1 MKMLKI
7 MLHSALSILY
17 TELEKPQMTL
27 RLSLPNRIQLILR
40 KDHGG
45 EWFEHLYMT
54 TGKTIALTIWTFVG
68 KVMSL
73 LFYNHI
79 TGQVKVTR

>member
-7 MLHSALSILY
+7 ILHSALSILY

-27 RLSLPNRIQLILR
+27 RLSLPNRTQLILR

-45 EWFEHLYMT
+45 EWFEN
-54 TGKTIALTIWTFVG
+54 GKNE
-68 KVMSL
+68 SL
-73 LFYNHI
+73 LIISNFA
-79 TGQVKVTR
+79 

>member
-7 MLHSALSILY
+7 ILHSALSILY

-40 KDHGG
+40 KDPGG
-45 EWFEHLYMT
+45 EWFEN
-54 TGKTIALTIWTFVG
+54 GKNE
-68 KVMSL
+68 SL
-73 LFYNHI
+73 LIISNFA
-79 TGQVKVTR
+79 